1 MGAEAPVYERVTKD
15 RKTVFTDIHS
25 HVIWGVDDGA
35 EEKAETIRMLQE
47 AVADGIGA
55 IICTP
60 HMTPGVYEF
69 PEEAFT
75 AHFAEAE
82 DYIRREG
89 LPLRL
94 YRGAEL
100 LYTDNTPRMLREGRI
115 PTMAGT
121 KYAMIEFSPTD
132 TREHIYDALQ
142 KVAGAGYIPIIAHM
156 ERYPAIGKI
165 SQVKEMKSRY
175 RAMVQINARSLTRK
189 QPLLRRG
196 FFDGI
201 FKEGLVDFI
210 ATDTHGMEGRGT
222 CMTAGMKAAEEK
234 YGAETAERL
243 NRNAGLII
251 RDA

>member
-1 MGAEAPVYERVTKD
+1 MY
-15 RKTVFTDIHS
+15 TDIHS

-35 EEKAETIRMLQE
+35 EQKAETFRMLKE
-47 AVADGIGA
+47 AVEDGIGT

-69 PEEAFT
+69 PEEEFLE
-75 AHFAEAE
+75 HYAEAE
-82 DYIRREG
+82 EFIRREC

-100 LYTDNTPRMLREGRI
+100 LYTDNTPRMLREGRV
-115 PTMAGT
+115 PTLAGS
-121 KYAMIEFSPTD
+121 KYVMVEFSPTD
-132 TREHIYDALQ
+132 TREHICDALQ
-142 KVAGAGYIPIIAHM
+142 KVAGSGFVPVIAHM

-165 SQVKEMKSRY
+165 SQVKELKERY

-189 QPLLRRG
+189 VPLLRRG

-210 ATDTHGMEGRGT
+210 ATDTHSMEGRGT
-222 CMTAGMKAAEEK
+222 CMTAGMKALAEK
-234 YGAETAERL
+234 YGERITERISQNPDIL
-243 NRNAGLII
+243 FQMNGL
-251 RDA
+251 RVKSE